1 MKKYIPL
8 LGIAGIAATVGFYLH
23 YNQTEETK
31 PEEGKREYQPQ
42 VPQTKNS
49 SPPYQ
54 KSQKKEKNEHKKPVQ
69 NKTSKTYPSAPKQ
82 TSQKTLPQNSP
93 PSRPSSSPTLEQTLN
108 DEEQKEEFWYDLP
121 ADKRYF
127 KTVSEIEPCF
137 NGALDARDYKAAES
151 YLTSFQEIT
160 SPQEYDRLKKGL
172 LYTITTNYN
181 EYLNDVVEHCNQYD
195 SNSVLRKVLWMNVF
209 ANAHPDVF
217 PIPDQNAKSYLDIAG
232 LFKKGILALDAIKYC
247 AEKRL

>member
-1 MKKYIPL
+1 MRQYLPVIGL
-8 LGIAGIAATVGFYLH
+8 VGLGIGIASYESCGQPYQEKAGSTKEESP
-23 YNQTEETK
+23 TELPYST
-31 PEEGKREYQPQ
+31 P
-42 VPQTKNS
+42 T
-49 SPPYQ
+49 PPY
-54 KSQKKEKNEHKKPVQ
+54 SIKKQEPRTVPK
-69 NKTSKTYPSAPKQ
+69 SKTDPPQKTIKRQPVAPKTYYPYYPFRPTLPYLEDTVNDGYEEEEQ
-82 TSQKTLPQNSP
+82 PWYNLPPEQRNFKTL
-93 PSRPSSSPTLEQTLN
+93 
-108 DEEQKEEFWYDLP
+108 K
-121 ADKRYF
+121 
-127 KTVSEIEPCF
+127 EIEPYL
-137 NGALDARDYKAAES
+137 NAALEARDYKAAES

-209 ANAHPDVF
+209 ANAHPEVF
-217 PIPDQNAKSYLDIAG
+217 PIPEQNAKSYLDIAG